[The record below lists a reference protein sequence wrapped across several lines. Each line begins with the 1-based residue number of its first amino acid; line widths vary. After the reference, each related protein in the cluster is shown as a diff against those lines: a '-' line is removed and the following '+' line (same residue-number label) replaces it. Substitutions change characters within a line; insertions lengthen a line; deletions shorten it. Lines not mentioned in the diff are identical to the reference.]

1 MIQNGSAVASRR
13 SKRRTGK
20 GRLLPLVREKMKST
34 KSRVLV
40 AMACYCALILA
51 ALYALLPVRSSQ
63 DRFLLG
69 AVLCVFAILII
80 KTLVHAEDENS
91 D

>member
-1 MIQNGSAVASRR
+1 
-13 SKRRTGK
+13 
-20 GRLLPLVREKMKST
+20 LVREKIKNT
-34 KSRVLV
+34 KSRVLI

-51 ALYALLPVRSSQ
+51 ALLSLLPVRSSQ

-69 AVLCVFAILII
+69 AVLSVFAILII
-80 KTLVHAEDENS
+80 KTLVHAKDENS